1 MDNELNFETYLFIN
15 NKKLIICV
23 IQNTTRKIIYKEQM
37 ILDDSFDE
45 LKFKRLN
52 DFLNKNIFKVEKILK
67 NFIKN
72 IFIILDSK
80 EFFPIEIS
88 IRKDNNG
95 HLINSKTLSYPLN
108 DLKNLCQLNYQDKK
122 IIHMLI
128 ENYKIDNKNYSFLP
142 DNLNCDNFSLDVK
155 FICLSKNLIEELE
168 IVLKRYQILIN
179 QVLCASYIENFFDR
193 DHPDL
198 FTTASRI
205 ISGYNTNEVLL
216 INKTSKNKG
225 FFEKFFDFFS

>member
-205 ISGYNTNEVLL
+205 ISGYNANEVLL

-225 FFEKFFDFFS
+225 FFEKFFDLFG

>member
-52 DFLNKNIFKVEKILK
+52 DFLDKNIFKVEKILK

-168 IVLKRYQILIN
+168 VILKRYHILIN
-179 QVLCASYIENFFDR
+179 NVLCASYIENFFDKE
-193 DHPDL
+193 HPNL

>member
-1 MDNELNFETYLFIN
+1 
-15 NKKLIICV
+15 
-23 IQNTTRKIIYKEQM
+23 
-37 ILDDSFDE
+37 
-45 LKFKRLN
+45 
-52 DFLNKNIFKVEKILK
+52 
-67 NFIKN
+67 
-72 IFIILDSK
+72 
-80 EFFPIEIS
+80 
-88 IRKDNNG
+88 
-95 HLINSKTLSYPLN
+95 
-108 DLKNLCQLNYQDKK
+108 
-122 IIHMLI
+122 MLI

-193 DHPDL
+193 DHSDL

-205 ISGYNTNEVLL
+205 ISGYNANEVLL